1 MKEIKILKIPVFF
14 LLIIISVNAF
24 GQTTNKGIL
33 YVSTGTEFST
43 VKDLDN
49 TEEGE
54 FLNDGEVFIYRNFN
68 NDGIVDF
75 YGNTGLTRFI
85 GNAPQEISGS
95 KDSYL
100 YNVYFDNISEEAPF
114 HLSGMLNVGGLVD
127 FYEGIVDN
135 DTYGGSFTFAN
146 EADHV
151 NTSDF
156 SHVDGL
162 VYKLGNTAFTYPIGD
177 GGYYRFAGI
186 SDPLSQNTYRAKYYL
201 ENSDMDYPHE
211 LRPDIITHIDNKEYW
226 TIEPLGE
233 VEDIMITLSWREVT
247 TPEEII
253 EEPQE
258 ENIHI
263 VRWDEETNMWIDEG
277 GVVNTDEQTVTTA
290 VSKYGI
296 FTLARVKSDDILPC
310 QVVVYN
316 AVTPNGDGV
325 NDYFRIDKSN
335 STCAK
340 NLNVQIFNRWGV
352 KVFET
357 NNYGV
362 DGDLFRGYSEGR
374 ATLNKNGQLPTGTYF
389 YVLDYEYEVDNGTD
403 RHKEAGYLYLNG
415 N

>member
-1 MKEIKILKIPVFF
+1 MKANKYYIILILLLVCNGSKIK
-14 LLIIISVNAF
+14 A
-24 GQTTNKGIL
+24 QTTNIGKL
-33 YVSTGTEFST
+33 TVEENTKFST
-43 VKDLDN
+43 VEAFKN
-49 TEEGE
+49 NNSGE
-54 FLNDGEVFIYRNFN
+54 FYNDGDSYIYSHFN

-75 YGNTGLTRFI
+75 NQETGMTHFI
-85 GNAPQEISGS
+85 GSNYQLISGQNP
-95 KDSYL
+95 SYF
-100 YNVYFDNISEEAPF
+100 YNILFDNISEDAPF
-114 HLSGMLNVGGLVD
+114 QLSNQLNVYGLVN
-127 FYEGIVDN
+127 FFNGIVDN
-135 DTYGGSFTFAN
+135 DNYGGQFMFNGTAN
-146 EADHV
+146 HF

-156 SHVDGL
+156 SHVDGH
-162 VYKLGNTAFTYPIGD
+162 VEKSGEQEFIFPIGD

-186 SDPLSQNTYRAKYYL
+186 SDALSQNTYRAKYYL
-201 ENSDMDYPHE
+201 ENSDMNYPHE

-226 TIEPLGE
+226 TIEPLGG

-296 FTLARVKSDDILPC
+296 FTLARVRSDDILPC

-357 NNYGV
+357 NNYGI